1 MVAYEVVRELETGH
15 VGVGVLE
22 VDDYQL
28 LVLVRWQQKRRFA
41 LGHHAEDVAVLR
53 LYDGISW

>member
-1 MVAYEVVRELETGH
+1 MAYEVVRELETMH
-15 VGVGVLE
+15 VGVGVLK

-28 LVLVRWQQKRRFA
+28 LVLVRWQEKRRFA

-53 LYDGISW
+53 LFHGIS